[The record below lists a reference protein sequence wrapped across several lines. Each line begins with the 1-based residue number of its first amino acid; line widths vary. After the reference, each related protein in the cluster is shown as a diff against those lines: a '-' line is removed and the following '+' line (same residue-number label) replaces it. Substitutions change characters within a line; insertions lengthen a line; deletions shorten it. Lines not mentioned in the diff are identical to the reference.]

1 MNERHYTGFRAKEA
15 IVAMSCL
22 VAFCTSVTGCKDST
36 NNPVSTPPTVAPG
49 PTNPPPTEGFS
60 LNSILNSIQDAS
72 TSVQE
77 AVGPHAETA
86 HQRTKAEVEKLHRWE
101 YLVVDYPA
109 STSAQDLETRLG
121 KLGEDNW
128 DCFSIIPNADGS
140 RVTCKRRPLSALSY
154 LQFIPG
160 F

>member
-1 MNERHYTGFRAKEA
+1 MNERHYTGFRVKEA
-15 IVAMSCL
+15 IVAISCL
-22 VAFCTSVTGCKDST
+22 AALCSSVTGCKDST
-36 NNPVSTPPTVAPG
+36 NAPVSTLPTATPA

-60 LNSILNSIQDAS
+60 LNSILNSIEEAS
-72 TSVQE
+72 NSVQE

-101 YLVVDYPA
+101 YLVVDY
-109 STSAQDLETRLG
+109 SSLTSAQELEARLG

-128 DCFSIIPNADGS
+128 DCFSIIPSAGTS

-154 LQFIPG
+154 LQLIPG